1 MNHKILSGSMFLCP
15 RFSSSLAPCSSVLKV
30 GDILKETRVFSD
42 KDVLEYSKVSGD
54 SNPLHFDSESAR
66 AAGFQDRLVHGL
78 LVASL
83 FPRIIS
89 SHFPRAIYV
98 SQNIHFKLPVYVGEE
113 IAGDITA
120 ISIRE
125 VKNKFITK
133 FSTKC
138 FKNNGELLVI
148 DGEAT
153 AVLPILNYDTI

>member
-1 MNHKILSGSMFLCP
+1 MFLCP

-89 SHFPRAIYV
+89 SHFV
-98 SQNIHFKLPVYVGEE
+98 SH
-113 IAGDITA
+113 
-120 ISIRE
+120 
-125 VKNKFITK
+125 
-133 FSTKC
+133 
-138 FKNNGELLVI
+138 
-148 DGEAT
+148 
-153 AVLPILNYDTI
+153 PIFRNFF

>member
-1 MNHKILSGSMFLCP
+1 MNRKILSGTMSLCS
-15 RFSSSLAPCSSVLKV
+15 RFTSSSAPPHLLRV
-30 GDILKETRVFSD
+30 GDKLRETRVFSD
-42 KDVLEYSKVSGD
+42 KDVAEYSKVSGD
-54 SNPLHFDSESAR
+54 SNPLHFDSESAK

-83 FPRIIS
+83 FPTIIS

-98 SQNIHFKLPVYVGEE
+98 SQNIHFRLPVYVGEE
-113 IAGDITA
+113 IVGDITA

-125 VKNKFITK
+125 VKNRFITK

-138 FKNNGELLVI
+138 FKDNGELLVI

-153 AVLPILNYDTI
+153 AVLPTLSYSTS